1 MKRFLSF
8 LPVLLMVFGIL
19 AGCQS
24 AKDTATPTATEGNNT
39 TEPQIIIPTGPVST
53 EPEPTAPPTEISP
66 QGSLIDNMVCTLTYG
81 DGTEKVIENPMISS
95 IYYYLLNQ
103 RMDGE
108 EKWPSDDRSAYMDS
122 TISLYFQVK
131 DKSALMI
138 YLWPDDYAAI
148 AIDASDPNSALRY
161 YKFAD
166 GAYAS
171 LLLTIENN

>member
-8 LPVLLMVFGIL
+8 FLVFLMISGVLT
-19 AGCQS
+19 GCQS
-24 AKDTATPTATEGNNT
+24 KNDTAAPTTATEGTT
-39 TEPQIIIPTGPVST
+39 TEPQIIIPTGPGST

-66 QGSLIDNMVCTLTYG
+66 QGSLIDNMVCTVTYG
-81 DGTEKVIENPMISS
+81 DGTEEVIENPMISS
-95 IYYYLLNQ
+95 IYNYLLNQ
-103 RMDGE
+103 RLDGE
-108 EKWPSDDRSAYMDS
+108 EKRPSDDRSAYMDS

-148 AIDASDPNSALRY
+148 AIDASNPNSACRY

-171 LLLTIENN
+171 LLLTLENN